1 MCNVNLWL
9 VSHIPYYPPKGG
21 RLWPIISWL
30 KMRRIELDF
39 FSLDRE
45 HREKFYGPSQAKSL
59 KKTHPLYWICKF
71 EVFKNSDFSSSWG
84 FSIMDLI
91 LGFFQKN
98 PISAHLGVFTV
109 QCWKRICFVVLMV
122 LQKQKSGYFPSWLS
136 KPKRSPPLTSNGED
150 EAVWGAI
157 RIGKKDN

>member
-1 MCNVNLWL
+1 MSCH
-9 VSHIPYYPPKGG
+9 SEIPYYPSKGG
-21 RLWPIISWL
+21 QLRPSKSWP
-30 KMRRIELDF
+30 KMHAIELGF
-39 FSLDRE
+39 FSPDRE
-45 HREKFYGPSQAKSL
+45 YWEKSLGLFQAKSL

-109 QCWKRICFVVLMV
+109 QSWKRICFVVLMV